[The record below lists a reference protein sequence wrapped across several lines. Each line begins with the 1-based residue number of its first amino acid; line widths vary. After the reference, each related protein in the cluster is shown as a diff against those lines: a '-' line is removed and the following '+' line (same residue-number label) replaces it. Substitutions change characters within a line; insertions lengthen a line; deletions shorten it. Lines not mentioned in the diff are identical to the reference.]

1 MTEDQMRELL
11 RELRDEPIPA
21 DSLARVRRGVADRT
35 QATGWIRVLHSPSSI
50 AAILLA
56 ASCLLFAILSLRRPT
71 PIARPAPPI
80 VARQENAPANKPT
93 PLVTTTR
100 RLRRPQYSAVKPT
113 RLIENVSTTQPAVLI
128 RIETADPK
136 VVILLIGDGD

>member
-21 DSLARVRRGVADRT
+21 DSLARVRRGVMDRT
-35 QATGWIRVLHSPSSI
+35 QATGWIHVFRAPSSI

-56 ASCLLFAILSLRRPT
+56 AGCLLFAILSSRKPT
-71 PIARPAPPI
+71 PVAKPAPPI
-80 VARQENAPANKPT
+80 VARHETVPANKPA
-93 PLVTTTR
+93 PLVTTV
-100 RLRRPQYSAVKPT
+100 RRPRRPAHSAIKAVRP
-113 RLIENVSTTQPAVLI
+113 LENVSATEPPVLI
-128 RIETADPK
+128 RIETPDPN